1 MRILMVSQYYRPE
14 GAHVVNEL
22 AETLAERGHEVVVLT
37 GFPNYPAG
45 VLFEGYR
52 QSWRSVESDGAVTV
66 RRVPLV
72 TSHSSNPLGRILNY
86 ASFALSTLTAS
97 GLARRADVVY
107 VYATQMTAAL
117 APAIWR
123 AFGGAPY
130 VLHVQDL
137 WPESITESG
146 MLPPAV
152 SKTVERSL
160 SGWLRW
166 TYQRAAATIAIAPT
180 MLRTLRTR
188 GVPRDRGHVVFN
200 WGRRIA
206 DPTDPAAGGETGENE
221 ADGVGL
227 DVMYAGTLGDLQDL
241 DTAIHAAHLASDLE
255 GFTLHI
261 VGGGLAEPRLRRL
274 AEELG
279 TTNVRFHGLVPSD
292 RMAAMYR
299 RSHFQLVPL
308 RDIEIF
314 RGTIPSKFQASMSLG
329 IPVVTTVAGD
339 LTEIVRTNELGFAA
353 RPEDPASLARAF
365 REAHAASAEQRS
377 AFAERALDYYDKTMT
392 RETSTARIEQILATA
407 ATEGTR

>member
-1 MRILMVSQYYRPE
+1 MRILIVSQYYRPE

-22 AETLAERGHEVVVLT
+22 AETLAERGHDVVVLT
-37 GFPNYPAG
+37 GFPNYPEG
-45 VLFEGYR
+45 RLFAGYR
-52 QSWRSVESDGAVTV
+52 QSWRSVERDGDVTV

-72 TSHSSNPLGRILNY
+72 TSHSSNPVGRVLNY
-86 ASFALSTLTAS
+86 LSFALTTLTAS

-123 AFGGAPY
+123 ALGGPPY

-146 MLPPAV
+146 MLPRAV
-152 SKTVERSL
+152 SQAVDRSL

-166 TYQRAAATIAIAPT
+166 TYRRAAATVAIAPT
-180 MLRTLRTR
+180 MLRTLRSR

-206 DPTDPAAGGETGENE
+206 EAAPSAAGTASGDTR
-221 ADGVGL
+221 L

-241 DTAIHAAHLASDLE
+241 DTAIRAAHLASDLE
-255 GFTLHI
+255 DFTLHI
-261 VGGGLAEPRLRRL
+261 VGGGLAEQRLRRL
-274 AEELG
+274 ADELG
-279 TTNVRFHGLVPSD
+279 ARNVRFHGVVPAD
-292 RMAAMYR
+292 RMAAMYE

-308 RDIEIF
+308 RDVEIF
-314 RGTIPSKFQASMSLG
+314 RGTIPSKFQASLSLG

-339 LTEIVRTNELGFAA
+339 LSEIVRANGLGFAA
-353 RPEDPASLARAF
+353 EPEDPRSLADVF
-365 REAHAASAEQRS
+365 REAYAAPAEQRADFS
-377 AFAERALDYYDKTMT
+377 RRALEYYEKTMT
-392 RETSTARIEQILATA
+392 RETSTTRIEQILVEATKKDA
-407 ATEGTR
+407 